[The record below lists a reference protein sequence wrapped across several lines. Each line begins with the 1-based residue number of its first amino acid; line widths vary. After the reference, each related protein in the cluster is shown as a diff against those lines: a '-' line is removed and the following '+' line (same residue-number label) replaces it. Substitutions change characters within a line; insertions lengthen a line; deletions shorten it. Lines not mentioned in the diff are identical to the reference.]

1 MEDVGGSA
9 ELMSS
14 SSKRNKSNKLG
25 KLTRYRICLIG
36 FVVAFLV
43 FFCTSAEYTRRQLL
57 AQYQS
62 GMDKMVEGDYPS
74 AIDTLDALGDY
85 KDSKE
90 YIELMQ
96 SYEAAKLL
104 LEHGLYEEAKEAF
117 SLLGDFLDSEDLA
130 AQANNMAQEQAEYA
144 RLYKEACEYYRLKDF
159 TQALT
164 IFNKLGDYHDSQQ
177 IAQYCKTALTRIE
190 LSNTIS
196 AGIRYSVGIT
206 QNGSAV
212 LAGDFVGVDPIK
224 TWRDIVSISGMGKL
238 VIGLKEDGTVVT
250 AKEKAPYDYDCR
262 IDTSDWTDI
271 IEVSAGEQYIVGLKA
286 DGTLKTQGID
296 GYGETAIDDW
306 EKIVAISTAW
316 QLTVGLDSAGEVH
329 ITGRDSED
337 LLEKINEDKENWTG
351 VVDIAAG
358 GGRNKVYGEAGHVVA
373 LKNDGTVVAVGDN
386 RKGQCNVTGEEWTDI
401 VAISAGAFH
410 TVGLK
415 ADGTVVT
422 TLDPQHYSKSNRII
436 SNWKHIVSI
445 SAGYGLTLG
454 LTEDGDVV
462 GAGSEDQ
469 GQIPTESWLKN
480 EIT

>member
-1 MEDVGGSA
+1 M
-9 ELMSS
+9 
-14 SSKRNKSNKLG
+14 
-25 KLTRYRICLIG
+25 
-36 FVVAFLV
+36 
-43 FFCTSAEYTRRQLL
+43 
-57 AQYQS
+57 
-62 GMDKMVEGDYPS
+62 
-74 AIDTLDALGDY
+74 
-85 KDSKE
+85 
-90 YIELMQ
+90 
-96 SYEAAKLL
+96 
-104 LEHGLYEEAKEAF
+104 
-117 SLLGDFLDSEDLA
+117 
-130 AQANNMAQEQAEYA
+130 
-144 RLYKEACEYYRLKDF
+144 
-159 TQALT
+159 
-164 IFNKLGDYHDSQQ
+164 
-177 IAQYCKTALTRIE
+177 
-190 LSNTIS
+190 
-196 AGIRYSVGIT
+196 
-206 QNGSAV
+206 
-212 LAGDFVGVDPIK
+212 
-224 TWRDIVSISGMGKL
+224 
-238 VIGLKEDGTVVT
+238 
-250 AKEKAPYDYDCR
+250 
-262 IDTSDWTDI
+262 
-271 IEVSAGEQYIVGLKA
+271 GLKA